1 MEKKILSIQHE
12 HLCWW
17 QANFPQSWSLF
28 GPCIHWGQAN
38 LDFLASALGELP
50 IGLIYYPP
58 EGSFYF
64 PDYLF
69 EGAYRPTCDVKV
81 VALAKKLVNES
92 VNGKTL
98 SITAATAPLFHA
110 AAPWVE
116 HSKTMLAVEGNF
128 FRGEGGHRRWIEG
141 RYVEPVEKPSVV
153 MFADSKIQ
161 RRNGEILSAPDAYNS
176 YSRFC
181 RENGLPQVKKNQFKT
196 QFAVEVKRRWQMG
209 IRNDLK
215 ANGRSLQG
223 WRELAVV

>member
-1 MEKKILSIQHE
+1 M
-12 HLCWW
+12 
-17 QANFPQSWSLF
+17 
-28 GPCIHWGQAN
+28 
-38 LDFLASALGELP
+38 
-50 IGLIYYPP
+50 
-58 EGSFYF
+58 
-64 PDYLF
+64 
-69 EGAYRPTCDVKV
+69 
-81 VALAKKLVNES
+81 
-92 VNGKTL
+92 
-98 SITAATAPLFHA
+98 
-110 AAPWVE
+110 
-116 HSKTMLAVEGNF
+116 
-128 FRGEGGHRRWIEG
+128 
-141 RYVEPVEKPSVV
+141 EPVEKPSVV

>member
-1 MEKKILSIQHE
+1 MIATSHPQWAWWEEKFPCSFQTYGCPIQ
-12 HLCWW
+12 
-17 QANFPQSWSLF
+17 WSL
-28 GPCIHWGQAN
+28 PN

-50 IGLIYYPP
+50 LGIIYFPT
-58 EGSFYF
+58 EERFYF
-64 PDYLF
+64 RDHVF
-69 EGAYRPTCDVKV
+69 GAHRPCQSAKI
-81 VALAKKLVNES
+81 VALARKLVNDSVAGLPLSQMEPSRAIFES
-92 VNGKTL
+92 
-98 SITAATAPLFHA
+98 ARD
-110 AAPWVE
+110 WVE
-116 HSKTMLAVEGNF
+116 HSTTMLAVEGNF

-141 RYVEPVEKPSVV
+141 RIVESVEKPSVV

-176 YSRFC
+176 YSMFC

-196 QFAVEVKRRWQMG
+196 QFAVEVKRRWQVG